1 MPFLPWRMKIG
12 KVEKPEENLHDRNE
26 YIIHIKSLKQVF
38 NHGLVLKKVHEK
50 KSLIKKLG

>member
-1 MPFLPWRMKIG
+1 MKIG

-26 YIIHIKSLKQVF
+26 YIIHIKILKQVF